1 MAVACKLII
10 GATTIYPE
18 LPIDYELIP
27 IVEDRRQL
35 NGTMRRVYRG
45 TKLRA
50 TMRLTLA
57 TEAERAAWAAAV
69 TFDTSLTF
77 TDEAGVARTVLLMA
91 WRAPLSKTEPAVEGG
106 TNTTGPGYYDVEI
119 TVEQV

>member
-18 LPIDYELIP
+18 LPIDYELFP
-27 IVEDRRQL
+27 IADDRRQL
-35 NGTMRRVYRG
+35 NGTLRRAYRA

-50 TMRLTLA
+50 TMRLTFA
-57 TEAERAAWAAAV
+57 TEAERAAWAGAA
-69 TFDTSLTF
+69 TYGASFTF
-77 TDEAGVARTVLLMA
+77 TDETSTARTMQLMA

-119 TVEQV
+119 TLEQV